1 MQPRAALA
9 AATLCALTPACT
21 RDLSLPG
28 ASSAPVIASFE
39 PTAAFSG
46 DPVVVYGTNFDA
58 HGNQLTFPGG
68 ATALADRTPDGG
80 DVLVD
85 GGLVFRVPASL
96 SGSGPLVLVNTR
108 GRSDVS
114 ATDFLALG
122 PGHPNL
128 GTPVAQLR
136 FRHNPVG
143 LVDTPDNVLMA
154 SSIFDLV
161 VTDSKVFKTVPGRP
175 IALRP

>member
-1 MQPRAALA
+1 MQLRAALA
-9 AATLCALTPACT
+9 AATLSFLTASC

-28 ASSAPVIASFE
+28 ASGAPTVASFE

-58 HGNQLTFPGG
+58 YGNQLTFPGG

-80 DVLVD
+80 DVRVD

-143 LVDTPDNVLMA
+143 LVDT
-154 SSIFDLV
+154 
-161 VTDSKVFKTVPGRP
+161 
-175 IALRP
+175 